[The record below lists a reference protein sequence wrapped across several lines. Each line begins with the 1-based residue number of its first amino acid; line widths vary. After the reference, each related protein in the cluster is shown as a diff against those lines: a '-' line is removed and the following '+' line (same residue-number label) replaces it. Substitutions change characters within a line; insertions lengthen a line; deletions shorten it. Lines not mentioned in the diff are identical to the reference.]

1 MYIHT
6 HCLYMYIHTLF
17 VYVYTYTVCTLCVRT
32 DMYCDAM
39 YTTNGLTDRNNWATQ
54 FQAPP
59 GPSKSMQSPIHLE
72 SPCHGWR
79 CWNKQNCFVSNL
91 CTAKFDDGLLGASPI
106 DKPPYLF
113 TWNPYDI
120 ITAWWFQTF
129 LNFHILG
136 FQRCRYTTNQIIILV
151 GWNMFKPNLVM
162 LPSWFQLV
170 PAGPRSNKQ
179 PAMVA
184 APKWSYSCWA
194 NPKFCWF
201 NQSVHDP
208 HGSVDEFLQIPP
220 IFASKLTFFG
230 LVPFYSWKPIVHR
243 PLRAVEKRQ
252 PVISCFRSEPRRHS
266 ITPSP
271 KRGSRPKTQQLW
283 PGDDSRDWDA
293 EGWDS
298 IIMYNWQPMAPG
310 KRQDMTLAWQHFT
323 MSGPNMK
330 TVAASRVVFLGVLLL
345 YHRNGITVARSHQS
359 KKVFRCEQLT
369 LVSVLS
375 INPEI
380 GQDLKR
386 TPSIYRGIQFLYCRD
401 WTSGNFRCHWNPY
414 TLRNAKPVLLSPY
427 LRWVWVR
434 LELFLRAP
442 SPLSLPMALRR
453 FNAGGK
459 KQKDRSKSLGAGRRL
474 LIPPHTSIE
483 GYHPPVKSSSNSR
496 TETRHIHLQILQQ
509 WKNHCPASAHHTL
522 PLVQV
527 DMSKSIGGT
536 PKKNIWKHGRSC
548 CIRPQ

>member
-1 MYIHT
+1 
-6 HCLYMYIHTLF
+6 
-17 VYVYTYTVCTLCVRT
+17 
-32 DMYCDAM
+32 MYCDAM

-79 CWNKQNCFVSNL
+79 CWNKQNWFVSNL
-91 CTAKFDDGLLGASPI
+91 CTAKFDDGHVGPRPLTNLHI
-106 DKPPYLF
+106 YL
-113 TWNPYDI
+113 WNPYVI

-129 LNFHILG
+129 LIFHILG
-136 FQRCRYTTNQIIILV
+136 RLIPTDFHIFQRC
-151 GWNMFKPNLVM
+151 WNHQPDHHFDWLKHVQTQFGNVA
-162 LPSWFQLV
+162 QLV

-184 APKWSYSCWA
+184 APKWSYSCWGKS
-194 NPKFCWF
+194 KFCWL

-208 HGSVDEFLQIPP
+208 HGSVDDFLQIPP

-271 KRGSRPKTQQLW
+271 KRGSRPKMQQLW

-293 EGWDS
+293 EGWDG

-330 TVAASRVVFLGVLLL
+330 IVTASRVVFLGVLLL

-369 LVSVLS
+369 PVSVLS

-386 TPSIYRGIQFLYCRD
+386 TPSIYWGIQFLYCRD
-401 WTSGNFRCHWNPY
+401 WTSGNFRRCHWNPPFSGMPSRSCWVC
-414 TLRNAKPVLLSPY
+414 TIAES
-427 LRWVWVR
+427 VWVR

-442 SPLSLPMALRR
+442 SLPLSLPMALRR

-459 KQKDRSKSLGAGRRL
+459 KQKDRSTSPGAGRRL
-474 LIPPHTSIE
+474 LIPPHTSI

-496 TETRHIHLQILQQ
+496 TETRNIQLQILQK

-536 PKKNIWKHGRSC
+536 QKKNIWKHGRSC
-548 CIRPQ
+548 CIRPPVDCGYLQSH